1 MTQRLTLRHLLAS
14 LLLAVCGISTALAVD
29 SAARAPATAAVTS
42 APPAAAASAP
52 IPAASIATS
61 SPAASSANPSA
72 SVSATSA
79 SASTTAENATGKA
92 ASATAENATSQPGR
106 VDALAGLSATASRE
120 GSAVGHLMQ
129 VMGALLFIIMLMLA
143 LAWFLKNHGPKSLLG
158 RVPVKVVGGVNLG
171 GRERVLV
178 IDVADQWLVI
188 GATPSQISTLATLPR
203 QSTPEDEATPGKPFS
218 LWLKQ
223 IMEKRN
229 G

>member
-1 MTQRLTLRHLLAS
+1 MALA
-14 LLLAVCGISTALAVD
+14 ASTAL
-29 SAARAPATAAVTS
+29 PAQ
-42 APPAAAASAP
+42 
-52 IPAASIATS
+52 
-61 SPAASSANPSA
+61 
-72 SVSATSA
+72 A
-79 SASTTAENATGKA
+79 SAS
-92 ASATAENATSQPGR
+92 
-106 VDALAGLSATASRE
+106 LAGRTDAMSGMAGAPARE

-129 VMGALLFIIMLMLA
+129 VMGALLFVIMLMLG

-178 IDVADQWLVI
+178 IEVADQWLVI
-188 GATPSQISTLATLPR
+188 GTTPGQITTLATLPR
-203 QSTPEDEATPGKPFS
+203 QATPEDEPVPGKQFS